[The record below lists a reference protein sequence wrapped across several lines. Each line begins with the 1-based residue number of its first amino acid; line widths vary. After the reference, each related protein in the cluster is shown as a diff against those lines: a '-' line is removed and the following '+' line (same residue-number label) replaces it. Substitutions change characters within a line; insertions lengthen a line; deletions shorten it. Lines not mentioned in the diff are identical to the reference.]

1 MASKEMEMFDSL
13 FTVENLLNVLGTF
26 VYLFG
31 ELFLLFVA
39 ISFFVALLQVWVSK
53 DRIKRILSRP
63 HKVTNAILGA
73 ALGAVMPFCS
83 CSTIPVL
90 VGLFKSGAPFSGAIS
105 FLMTS
110 PILNPAIIALLLV
123 FFGPVPTAVY
133 AVITFAFAVC
143 AGLVLDAIGFS
154 RYIKNVAVKGGC
166 CGGDEATWENL
177 KGTFWQKQAQACKYA
192 LTDAVGLFKGV
203 FGWLLLGAGIGA
215 FIYGFV
221 PTELLEIG
229 RAHV

>member
-1 MASKEMEMFDSL
+1 MFDNL

-26 VYLFG
+26 AYLFG
-31 ELFLLFVA
+31 ELFLLFIA

-63 HKVTNAILGA
+63 HKVTNAVLGA
-73 ALGAVMPFCS
+73 ALGAVTPFCS

-123 FFGPVPTAVY
+123 FFGPVPTLVY
-133 AVITFAFAVC
+133 TVITFTFAVC
-143 AGLVLDAIGFS
+143 VGLLLDALGFS

-166 CGGDEATWENL
+166 CGGDEVTWENL

-192 LTDAVGLFKGV
+192 FKDAIGLFKGV
-203 FGWLLLGAGIGA
+203 VG
-215 FIYGFV
+215 
-221 PTELLEIG
+221 
-229 RAHV
+229 

>member
-1 MASKEMEMFDSL
+1 MFDSL

-73 ALGAVMPFCS
+73 ALGAVTPFCS

-110 PILNPAIIALLLV
+110 PILNPARVLRSRANGGLRRHYLRVRGMRGARARRDRVLALHQER
-123 FFGPVPTAVY
+123 
-133 AVITFAFAVC
+133 C
-143 AGLVLDAIGFS
+143 
-154 RYIKNVAVKGGC
+154 R
-166 CGGDEATWENL
+166 
-177 KGTFWQKQAQACKYA
+177 
-192 LTDAVGLFKGV
+192 
-203 FGWLLLGAGIGA
+203 
-215 FIYGFV
+215 
-221 PTELLEIG
+221 
-229 RAHV
+229 

>member
-1 MASKEMEMFDSL
+1 MFDSL

-73 ALGAVMPFCS
+73 ALGAVTPFCS

-123 FFGPVPTAVY
+123 FFGPVQRRSTPS
-133 AVITFAFAVC
+133 
-143 AGLVLDAIGFS
+143 LPSRS
-154 RYIKNVAVKGGC
+154 RYARGSCSTRSGSR
-166 CGGDEATWENL
+166 ATSRTL
-177 KGTFWQKQAQACKYA
+177 P
-192 LTDAVGLFKGV
+192 LRVDAA
-203 FGWLLLGAGIGA
+203 GA
-215 FIYGFV
+215 
-221 PTELLEIG
+221 TRQHG
-229 RAHV
+229 RT

>member
-1 MASKEMEMFDSL
+1 MFDSL

-73 ALGAVMPFCS
+73 ALGAVTPFCS

-90 VGLFKSGAPFSGAIS
+90 VGLFKSC
-105 FLMTS
+105 LLYTS
-110 PILNPAIIALLLV
+110 PSPR
-123 FFGPVPTAVY
+123 
-133 AVITFAFAVC
+133 
-143 AGLVLDAIGFS
+143 D
-154 RYIKNVAVKGGC
+154 
-166 CGGDEATWENL
+166 
-177 KGTFWQKQAQACKYA
+177 
-192 LTDAVGLFKGV
+192 
-203 FGWLLLGAGIGA
+203 
-215 FIYGFV
+215 
-221 PTELLEIG
+221 
-229 RAHV
+229 

>member
-73 ALGAVMPFCS
+73 ALGAVTPFCS

-143 AGLVLDAIGFS
+143 AGSCSTRSGSRATSRTLPLRVDAAG
-154 RYIKNVAVKGGC
+154 
-166 CGGDEATWENL
+166 ATR
-177 KGTFWQKQAQACKYA
+177 QH
-192 LTDAVGLFKGV
+192 
-203 FGWLLLGAGIGA
+203 
-215 FIYGFV
+215 
-221 PTELLEIG
+221 G
-229 RAHV
+229 RT